1 MSRGDS
7 SGGGQSSLGYL
18 FGSPGGQPPKEPPP
32 LSPKAINPPYGTD
45 RDEEDDN
52 EKKLTN
58 PSSAKQEVNVNNYH
72 RAQGQNS
79 GNFITERPSTK
90 VKYVP
95 GGNSS
100 LGYLFGDK

>member
-1 MSRGDS
+1 MSRGGS

-18 FGSPGGQPPKEPPP
+18 FSSQEEQPVKEPPP
-32 LSPKAINPPYGTD
+32 SPSKLIDPPYGID
-45 RDEEDDN
+45 KGEDD
-52 EKKLTN
+52 TATSN
-58 PSSAKQEVNVNNYH
+58 PKQEHNINNYH
-72 RAQGQNS
+72 RANGQNS
-79 GNFITERPSTK
+79 GNFITDRPSTK